1 MLVVIV
7 DTVVVVAE
15 TFVNLDVSASVDK
28 VLIVWIESLLSGE
41 EVDSCKKAVGILDA
55 DEYPLSNV
63 EELINVGVV
72 VLLGVV
78 VVVVVVVVVDSLCS
92 DDSPNCNG
100 WYSTSSS
107 LFNRFGTKRFGMT

>member
-1 MLVVIV
+1 M
-7 DTVVVVAE
+7 VVVVVDEGVVVVE
-15 TFVNLDVSASVDK
+15 TFSNTDVSVPIDE

-41 EVDSCKKAVGILDA
+41 EVDSCKKAVGILEA

-63 EELINVGVV
+63 EDLMNVGVV
-72 VLLGVV
+72 VLLG
-78 VVVVVVVVVDSLCS
+78 VVVVVVDSLCS

-107 LFNRFGTKRFGMT
+107 LFDRFGTKRFGMI